1 MSVMEDRMLFGRDV
15 VEVLEVLEG
24 SVHAAENGCDIHQE
38 IWGMYAKKWLPAG
51 TG

>member
-1 MSVMEDRMLFGRDV
+1 MSVMEDRMLFGR
-15 VEVLEVLEG
+15 EVLEVLEG
-24 SVHAAENGCDIHQE
+24 SVHAAEKGCDIHQE